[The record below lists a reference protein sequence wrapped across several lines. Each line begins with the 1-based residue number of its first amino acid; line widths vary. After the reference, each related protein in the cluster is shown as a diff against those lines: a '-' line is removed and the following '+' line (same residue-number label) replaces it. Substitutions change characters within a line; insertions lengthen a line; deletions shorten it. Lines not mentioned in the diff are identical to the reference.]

1 MERKQQ
7 ANYVSNTKKTLFLL
21 ALITSFFAFSQK
33 EDFLLK
39 YPGKQKAFLAGAG
52 IGIFPLEDDNAVLF
66 SIGLGLTTSLI
77 QADKEGDKFDPGIL
91 GATVLGTL
99 TTILLKKQIKKVFR
113 RRKLNKN
120 NSPLLTE
127 QDIPEIGAIKQIQ
140 YQFK

>member
-39 YPGKQKAFLAGAG
+39 YPGKQKAFLAGTG
-52 IGIFPLEDDNAVLF
+52 IGIFPLEDDNAVLL